1 MLVISRADD
10 PGLSVPGALAVSWL
24 ELLDTHCVDSTL
36 CEPPQGCAA
45 GRTGSNNDDVSVHG
59 RFLPRSSF

>member
-1 MLVISRADD
+1 
-10 PGLSVPGALAVSWL
+10 VSWL
-24 ELLDTHCVDSTL
+24 ELLDTDCVDSTL